1 MKSGIFQF
9 EDEVVLNG
17 RSIKDRKKKAE
28 LVYLLGLNYISRRYN
43 QKRNELTKLIYLTK
57 IDILK
62 QIFFVVSLIGIAI
75 VASIF
80 GGLIG
85 IATSIPIALIGLVF
99 LVKKIELYSEEL
111 NDYKKEKEEL
121 QYDLRVNSIKKLQ
134 MPVYL
139 NKINN
144 KELIIS
150 DASNVFERTNF
161 IFQNMNDKD
170 IVSSGFDEF
179 KDKFD
184 YLNNFMLMPSKK
196 DYKNILKKQKNQKA
210 IRKKLL
216 ETMLNPSFNKI
227 KDAFAENNITEK
239 EIDLNAV
246 KSSTQLAD
254 DIKNVFLQS
263 RRVKVT
269 NDLISELQ
277 SKRNQDWLVYQSV
290 NELNG
295 LIKDLQDWIGT
306 IIKSSLP
313 RYLKK
318 NKKDISEKLGFHN
331 KKLKNLSKFVE
342 NTFHKDIELF
352 QGFNSFQ
359 FCENCGSTNFDDI
372 VEKTNIK
379 SFVERTLL
387 NNASKDDILDLKQ
400 APKIVHGLLKN
411 NTQKIQTKFMNLPV
425 FEKINDTDW
434 SDDINAKSYPRVIAD
449 YKLMKREK
457 DERGNYVYTCPNC
470 EKSDVIQVNR
480 LIEPIAHSYLA
491 NMQVLRERMEKEKS
505 TFIRNIHDV
514 ILAKEEKELNIG
526 QYELAYLEAKQKISD
541 LKMQIK
547 ISDEIISELKRS

>member
-434 SDDINAKSYPRVIAD
+434 SDDINA
-449 YKLMKREK
+449 
-457 DERGNYVYTCPNC
+457 
-470 EKSDVIQVNR
+470 
-480 LIEPIAHSYLA
+480 
-491 NMQVLRERMEKEKS
+491 
-505 TFIRNIHDV
+505 
-514 ILAKEEKELNIG
+514 
-526 QYELAYLEAKQKISD
+526 
-541 LKMQIK
+541 
-547 ISDEIISELKRS
+547 